1 MKQNSTLLLDRLNR
15 PMKEIIVMDNH
26 SKALITNSDE
36 LKKEI
41 EDALQFQD
49 KISVWRHHIKSTDE
63 NKMFTGEA
71 R

>member
-1 MKQNSTLLLDRLNR
+1 
-15 PMKEIIVMDNH
+15 MKEIIVMDNH